1 MPACPHLAPSAA
13 GFHGGAI
20 AAHRNSAGLVTA
32 AAALLGAGYGLT
44 PAAGL
49 MEIERLVPPK
59 AHPSTA
65 VLCQGATYS
74 GFLTPLLLALT
85 AGAGTAPYAALLAG
99 MAAVGLLCLA
109 VTAGYGPRSLP

>member
-1 MPACPHLAPSAA
+1 V
-13 GFHGGAI
+13 GAI
-20 AAHRNSAGLVTA
+20 AAHRDSAGLVMA

-44 PAAGL
+44 AAAGL

-65 VLCQGATYS
+65 VLYQGATYS
-74 GFLTPLLLALT
+74 GFVTPLLLALT
-85 AGAGTAPYAALLAG
+85 AGAGTAPYPALLAG

-109 VTAGYGPRSLP
+109 VTAGYSRRSLP